1 MRLSSV
7 LITLIVPIQSLSL
20 KPEERKEVF
29 LSSDDGCYGS
39 YSTFIDTFNRVK
51 TEKPDLMEGTT
62 MHSFKKWEQ
71 ALTNALLKHR
81 AGDCREQSCN
91 AIYGDFTIKLT
102 EYGSRGAVDEMR
114 KMWHYAVGQVAQGEF
129 CTAGCDP
136 EPQTDNV
143 IHGLECKFD

>member
-62 MHSFKKWEQ
+62 MHSFEK
-71 ALTNALLKHR
+71 NGNR
-81 AGDCREQSCN
+81 R
-91 AIYGDFTIKLT
+91 
-102 EYGSRGAVDEMR
+102 
-114 KMWHYAVGQVAQGEF
+114 
-129 CTAGCDP
+129 
-136 EPQTDNV
+136 
-143 IHGLECKFD
+143 